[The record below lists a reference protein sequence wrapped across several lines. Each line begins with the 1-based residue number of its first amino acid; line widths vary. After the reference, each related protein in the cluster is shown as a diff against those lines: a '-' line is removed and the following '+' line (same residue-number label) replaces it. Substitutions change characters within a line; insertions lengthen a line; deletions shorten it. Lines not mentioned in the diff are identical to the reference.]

1 MLYLKIDKVIYK
13 EIPYNGEPL
22 LPILQ
27 REGEQGWDFVEQFQ
41 TMKHNALALD
51 PRQAM
56 QLVITLCFK
65 KYLYTDVPGFFV
77 EKEFPISKTEIIH
90 SSDENDK
97 QQ

>member
-56 QLVITLCFK
+56 QLVLTLCFK
-65 KYLYTDVPGFFV
+65 KYLYVEVPGFEAAGV
-77 EKEFPISKTEIIH
+77 LENKVQESSETKESKTE
-90 SSDENDK
+90 
-97 QQ
+97 